1 MPRQTAQHAQK
12 KQKRK
17 KRENNV
23 HSVGSTKTMITQN
36 RCAHRRC
43 TTSLQAPRT
52 SAYQAA
58 PSGRNTTTT
67 TLLPG
72 QVLGFPPVRG
82 GAWGRGRSDALQEG
96 RMAPMGVTA
105 KPARISP
112 IRQTP
117 TTPNGPTRTTRQAT
131 HERAP
136 PRTCHHHRR
145 LTVVI
150 EARPTRARGSIRER
164 RTAARATTPE
174 ETTSTAIGGHRPDA
188 ARGAYQ
194 ALEARPSPKGAR
206 EAPVAELQ

>member
-1 MPRQTAQHAQK
+1 MYHLAPGTSNLRIPSSTFRKEHDDDDAAARTGPRVSPDT
-12 KQKRK
+12 R
-17 KRENNV
+17 RG
-23 HSVGSTKTMITQN
+23 VGKGKT
-36 RCAHRRC
+36 RR
-43 TTSLQAPRT
+43 
-52 SAYQAA
+52 
-58 PSGRNTTTT
+58 PSGRND
-67 TLLPG
+67 
-72 QVLGFPPVRG
+72 
-82 GAWGRGRSDALQEG
+82 GAHGRHRVGAG
-96 RMAPMGVTA
+96 

-117 TTPNGPTRTTRQAT
+117 TTPNGPTRSTRQAT

-150 EARPTRARGSIRER
+150 EARPTRTRGSSRER
-164 RTAARATTPE
+164 GTAARAATPG

-206 EAPVAELQ
+206 EAPDAELQ